1 MIANFLFI
9 AFMFVWALAI
19 RYNPIQPD
27 YIIAVTMVL
36 PFLVNIL
43 PMLVLGV
50 RLPPGYLRLSWT
62 HFNRAPFKLV
72 IPGALM
78 SSAAIFFLVMSD
90 SYNAISM
97 LFAGGSICFGSMF
110 VIYAHNHKL
119 EPDKVF

>member
-1 MIANFLFI
+1 
-9 AFMFVWALAI
+9 MFVWALAI

-78 SSAAIFFLVMSD
+78 NSAAIFSWSCLIHITQLVCYSLV
-90 SYNAISM
+90 AQ
-97 LFAGGSICFGSMF
+97 F
-110 VIYAHNHKL
+110 VL
-119 EPDKVF
+119 VQ